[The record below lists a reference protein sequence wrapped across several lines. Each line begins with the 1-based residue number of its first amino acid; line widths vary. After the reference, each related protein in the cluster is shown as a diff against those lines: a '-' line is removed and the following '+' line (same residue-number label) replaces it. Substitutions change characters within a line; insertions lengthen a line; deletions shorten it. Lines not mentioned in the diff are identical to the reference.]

1 MAGAIDDPIYHARG
15 LRKVYGKRCVLDVE
29 ALEVRRGEVLAI
41 IGPNGAGKSTLL
53 RLLNFLEPASS
64 GDLTFLGQKAKY
76 PVPLAMRRQVTMV
89 FQRPI
94 LLHGSVWQNVAYPLR
109 IRKIKVGASIDDM
122 LGKLELSALSETS
135 VHELSGG
142 EFQRVALARALV
154 LRPRVLLLDEPAANL
169 DPQNVEKIEA
179 IIRTIRREGHT
190 TVVLVTHRVEQ
201 ARRLADRTAL
211 LIDGSFIEIAETT
224 RFFTQPEYPRAAAF
238 VQGQMIY

>member
-15 LRKVYGKRCVLDVE
+15 LRKLYGERLVLDVE
-29 ALEVRRGEVLAI
+29 AMEVRRGEVLAI

-53 RLLNFLEPASS
+53 RLLNFLEPPS
-64 GDLTFLGQKAKY
+64 GGELTFLGQKAKY
-76 PVPLAMRRQVTMV
+76 PVALELRQQVTMV

-94 LLHGSVWQNVAYPLR
+94 LLHGSVRQNVAYPLR
-109 IRKIKVGASIDDM
+109 IRKSKTEASIDEM
-122 LGKLELSALSETS
+122 LSRLELSELAETS

-154 LRPRVLLLDEPAANL
+154 LKPRVLLLDEPAANL

-179 IIRTIRREGHT
+179 IIGAIRREGHT

-224 RFFTQPEYPRAAAF
+224 RFFTQSEDPRAAAF
-238 VQGQMIY
+238 VRGQMIY